1 LTTGQYSLGGVGDV
15 GAVPG
20 VAQSGLGVSPDAR
33 LMYTITGMGCR
44 GERPASSKCILLS
57 SGFED
62 MP

>member
-1 LTTGQYSLGGVGDV
+1 MTTGQYSLGGVGDV

-33 LMYTITGMGCR
+33 LMYTITGTDCR
-44 GERPASSKCILLS
+44 GDRPASLKSIS
-57 SGFED
+57 SFLALTN